1 MENIEDTKSK
11 NRFEK
16 KLNTDLGFYF
26 WKFYISS
33 AFWANIVTPMNLII
47 TILSALISAQANTG
61 NLLSDT
67 LYKEM
72 SIVLLLLSTV
82 NSFLQPHI
90 KLRDNTELQKSF
102 DKIGCEFDEV
112 YFTNTTDD
120 EKVRLYKKL
129 IQKIN
134 DVRFSQKPETQNYL
148 TDLIHIICRWTL
160 LKNGDMWLDFY
171 DVKLKP
177 FEENNDEQESNY
189 DDDTNSINNSHD
201 NV

>member
-1 MENIEDTKSK
+1 
-11 NRFEK
+11 
-16 KLNTDLGFYF
+16 
-26 WKFYISS
+26 
-33 AFWANIVTPMNLII
+33 MNLII

-67 LYKEM
+67 LYKEL

-120 EKVRLYKKL
+120 EKVRSYKKL

-148 TDLIHIICRWTL
+148 TDLIHIICTWTL

-177 FEENNDEQESNY
+177 FEESNDDVPYSTNDSN
-189 DDDTNSINNSHD
+189 D